1 MSLRHVE
8 EKGAVQEVEKGK
20 EIVIEIEIDVD
31 AEVHLIDPKEV
42 VHGKG
47 QEMCLRVKEEV
58 TKSVRGVGKTV
69 IVIVEINKGENGPP
83 RRLKNV
89 PRHLT
94 NLQENEH
101 WYVIKIVYLSA
112 AINF

>member
-8 EKGAVQEVEKGK
+8 EKGAVQEVETGT
-20 EIVIEIEIDVD
+20 EIVKEIEIDVD

-47 QEMCLRVKEEV
+47 QEKCLRVKEGV
-58 TKSVRGVGKTV
+58 TKSVRGVAKTG
-69 IVIVEINKGENGPP
+69 IVIVEINEINKDENGPP

-89 PRHLT
+89 PRHLM
-94 NLQENEH
+94 NLQEKEH
-101 WYVIKIVYLSA
+101 WYVIKNCIP
-112 AINF
+112 

>member
-1 MSLRHVE
+1 MSLRHAD
-8 EKGAVQEVEKGK
+8 EKGAVQEVETGT
-20 EIVIEIEIDVD
+20 ETVIEIEIDVD

-42 VHGKG
+42 VQEKG
-47 QEMCLRVKEEV
+47 QEKCLHVKEGV

-69 IVIVEINKGENGPP
+69 IVIVEINKEENGLL

-89 PRHLT
+89 PRHLM

-101 WYVIKIVYLSA
+101 WYVIQNCIP
-112 AINF
+112 

>member
-8 EKGAVQEVEKGK
+8 EKGAVQEVETGT
-20 EIVIEIEIDVD
+20 EIVKEIEIDVD

-47 QEMCLRVKEEV
+47 QEKCLHVKEGF
-58 TKSVRGVGKTV
+58 TKSVRGVVKTG
-69 IVIVEINKGENGPP
+69 IVIVGINKEENGLL

-89 PRHLT
+89 PRHLM

-101 WYVIKIVYLSA
+101 WYVIKNCIP
-112 AINF
+112 